1 MEPNKL
7 LGSVLLLTG
16 VADIVLA
23 QVIGAKLSSQVRLV
37 IQIFGAGFVILG
49 SMLSLGVFKIV

>member
-23 QVIGAKLSSQVRLV
+23 QVIGAKLSSQVRLA
-37 IQIFGAGFVILG
+37 IQVCGAGFVFLG
-49 SMLSLGVFKIV
+49 SLLSLGVFKIV